1 MIYVIVAISLLFI
14 IIGFVVN
21 EGNAK
26 YLLAGYN
33 SMSEESRKR
42 LHIKAFLPYF
52 RKFHVFLGIS
62 LFTLCYILHVYISEN
77 LAGIFFAIYP
87 IIAYVYFA
95 LTSAKYYEEEG
106 AKWSKCGVGVL
117 LLALLFVVAILSFGF
132 KNNVVSFD
140 QEKIEFHGSYGEV
153 VPKAQIK
160 RLELVNQI
168 PKITVRT
175 NGFALGE
182 IRKGYFMTG
191 QGEVVKL
198 IINAKQSPFI
208 LLTKTNDKKIYY
220 SSRSRSNEE
229 LFTEITKALPIT
241 ESKQTK

>member
-1 MIYVIVAISLLFI
+1 MIYVIAAISLLFI

-33 SMSEESRKR
+33 TMSEESRKR
-42 LHIKAFLPYF
+42 LDIKAFLPYF

-62 LFTLCYILHVYISEN
+62 LFTLCFILHVYISEN
-77 LAGIFFAIYP
+77 LAGIFFAVYP

-95 LTSAKYYEEEG
+95 LTSAKYYDKEG
-106 AKWSKCGVGVL
+106 AKWSKFGVVLL
-117 LLALLFVVAILSFGF
+117 LLALLFVIAILSYGF

-198 IINAKQSPFI
+198 IINAKQSPLI

-220 SSRSRSNEE
+220 SAKNESNKE
-229 LFTEITKALPIT
+229 LYDKI
-241 ESKQTK
+241 KQVLWDIN